1 MSQGGQP
8 SPLDVE
14 RVEPDTRPM
23 RTRLLR
29 FPALILVVV
38 PLAILCL
45 SGCGNAG
52 ARARRALVVLDA
64 GHGGRDPGAV
74 VDDVHEAD
82 INLAVMR
89 RVTRLIQE
97 DDRMDVR
104 RTRTL
109 DITVSLEDRIELA
122 NESGATLYL
131 SIQSNASSYRDAAGV
146 ETLVSDRI
154 DPDAPAWRFAEILQ
168 DAVANVTGARD
179 RGVRSQDLYLHR
191 AAMPAALVEVGF
203 LSNEAERARLLDPAY
218 QQILAQGI
226 YEGIVA
232 YLNYADPSFA
242 AR

>member
-1 MSQGGQP
+1 M
-8 SPLDVE
+8 LK
-14 RVEPDTRPM
+14 RVPG
-23 RTRLLR
+23 LS
-29 FPALILVVV
+29 ALILILV
-38 PLAILCL
+38 PFAIFCL
-45 SGCGNAG
+45 SGCDNAG
-52 ARARRALVVLDA
+52 AKTGSVLVVLDA

-74 VDDVHEAD
+74 YDDVHEAD
-82 INLAVMR
+82 INLAVMQ
-89 RVTRLIQE
+89 RVAMLIE
-97 DDRMDVR
+97 KDERMNVR

-109 DITVSLEDRIELA
+109 DITVSLKDRIGRA

-154 DPDAPAWRFAEILQ
+154 DPDAPAWRLAEILQ
-168 DAVANVTGARD
+168 DAVANITGARD

-191 AAMPAALVEVGF
+191 AEMPAALIEVGF

-226 YEGIVA
+226 YEGIVT